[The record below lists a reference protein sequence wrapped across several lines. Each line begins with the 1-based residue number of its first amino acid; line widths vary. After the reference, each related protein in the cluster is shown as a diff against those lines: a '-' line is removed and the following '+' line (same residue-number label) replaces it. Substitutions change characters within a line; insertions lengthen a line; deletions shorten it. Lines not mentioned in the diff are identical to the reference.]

1 MSVTTISLD
10 QWIEDS
16 RREVGALEIH
26 PCRAEE
32 IHVAVARGDT
42 EEFERIVQDKVA
54 YELPWEEEKR
64 SRSQHPHYQPTY
76 FCEVK
81 S

>member
-10 QWIEDS
+10 QWIEAS
-16 RREVGALEIH
+16 RREAGALEIH

-32 IHVAVARGDT
+32 IHVARADT
-42 EEFERIVQDKVA
+42 EEFDRIVQDNVA
-54 YELPWEEEKR
+54 HELFWKEEKR
-64 SRSQHPHYQPTY
+64 SRSQDPHYQPTY

>member
-10 QWIEDS
+10 QWIEAS

-32 IHVAVARGDT
+32 IHEAVARADT
-42 EEFERIVQDKVA
+42 EEFERIVQDNVA
-54 YELPWEEEKR
+54 HELFWKEEKR
-64 SRSQHPHYQPTY
+64 SRSQDPPYQPTY

>member
-10 QWIEDS
+10 QWIEAS

-32 IHVAVARGDT
+32 IHFARADT
-42 EEFERIVQDKVA
+42 EEFERIVQDNVA
-54 YELPWEEEKR
+54 HELFWKEEKR
-64 SRSQHPHYQPTY
+64 SRSQGPSLPADLLLRG
-76 FCEVK
+76 
-81 S
+81 

>member
-10 QWIEDS
+10 QWIEAS

-32 IHVAVARGDT
+32 IHEAVARADT
-42 EEFERIVQDKVA
+42 EERIVQDNVGH
-54 YELPWEEEKR
+54 ELFWKEEKR
-64 SRSQHPHYQPTY
+64 SRSQGPPYQPTC

>member
-32 IHVAVARGDT
+32 IHVAVVRGDP
-42 EEFERIVQDKVA
+42 EEFERIVRQGRQ
-54 YELPWEEEKR
+54 ELPWGKNTAAAR
-64 SRSQHPHYQPTY
+64 YQPTY

-81 S
+81 P

>member
-32 IHVAVARGDT
+32 IHEAVARGDT
-42 EEFERIVQDKVA
+42 EEFERIVRQGRQ
-54 YELPWEEEKR
+54 ELPWGKNTAAAR
-64 SRSQHPHYQPTY
+64 YQPTY
-76 FCEVK
+76 FCEVE

>member
-42 EEFERIVQDKVA
+42 EEFERIVQNKVA
-54 YELPWEEEKR
+54 HELAAAASTSLPADLLL
-64 SRSQHPHYQPTY
+64 
-76 FCEVK
+76 
-81 S
+81 